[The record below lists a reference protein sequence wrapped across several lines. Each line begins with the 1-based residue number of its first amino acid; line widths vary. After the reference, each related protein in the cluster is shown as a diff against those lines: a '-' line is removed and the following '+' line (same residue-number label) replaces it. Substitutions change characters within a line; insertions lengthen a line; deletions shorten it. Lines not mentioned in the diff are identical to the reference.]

1 MKLAITGGAGFIG
14 SHFVRYILANP
25 DYSVLNLDKLTYSGI
40 LDNLKD
46 LKANL
51 HHSFARVDIC
61 DRRRLHELFSQGV
74 DAVVHFAAETH
85 VDRSIL
91 ESLKFVKTNVLGTQC
106 LLEAAKQA
114 KVARFVH
121 VSTDE
126 VYGSAQQGE
135 KFTEDSPLTPNSPY
149 AASKASA
156 DLIVRAYFRTYGLPV
171 ITTRCS
177 NNYGPFQFPEKFI
190 PLIISRAMNDQ
201 SIPVYGDGL
210 QVRDWIYVD
219 DHCAALDAALHR
231 GREGETYNIGA
242 SNERSNLEIARLILQ
257 ILRKPELLLTFVQD
271 RPGHDR
277 RYAVDSSKLQ
287 KELCWVP
294 QTCFETGLS
303 RTIEW
308 YLTHRDWE
316 QHILS
321 WGYRSYSRRQYDRRV
336 QTLAEILN
344 TTSESKCAYS

>member
-1 MKLAITGGAGFIG
+1 
-14 SHFVRYILANP
+14 
-25 DYSVLNLDKLTYSGI
+25 
-40 LDNLKD
+40 
-46 LKANL
+46 
-51 HHSFARVDIC
+51 
-61 DRRRLHELFSQGV
+61 V

-91 ESLKFVKTNVLGTQC
+91 ESSQFVKTNVLGTQC
-106 LLEAAKQA
+106 VLEAAKQA

-126 VYGSAQQGE
+126 VYGTAHQGE
-135 KFTEDSPLTPNSPY
+135 RFTEDSPLAPNSPY

-190 PLIISRAMNDQ
+190 PIIISRAMNDQ

-242 SNERSNLEIARLILQ
+242 SNERSNLEIARFILQ
-257 ILRKPELLLTFVQD
+257 ILRKPESLLTFVQD

-277 RYAVDSSKLQ
+277 RYAVDSSKLR
-287 KELCWVP
+287 KELRWVP

-316 QHILS
+316 QHILA
-321 WGYRSYSRRQYDRRV
+321 WRYRSYYRRQYDRRA

-344 TTSESKCAYS
+344 ATSDSKCAYS